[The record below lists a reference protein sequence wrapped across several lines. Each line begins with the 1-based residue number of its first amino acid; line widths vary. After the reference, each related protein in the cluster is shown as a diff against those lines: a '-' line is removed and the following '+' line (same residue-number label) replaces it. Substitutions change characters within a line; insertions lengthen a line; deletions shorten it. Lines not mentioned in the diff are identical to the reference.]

1 MTAFLTLIESEQVKS
16 RFCLLYEKYIAM
28 VIAICSCTT
37 AYAADTNIGVT
48 ANPTYLSDD
57 GMQLYGTSEP
67 KNEWNLATKGK
78 YEFKG
83 SANYDNLYS
92 NYYFTGVSREKI
104 VVYNYRSSTLT
115 VTVLKKGIFNTTV
128 QTNQVAGNT
137 TSNPAVF
144 YVNLDSSKKY
154 ILNFDAPSNFSGY
167 IQKA

>member
-1 MTAFLTLIESEQVKS
+1 MTAFLTLIESEQDKS

-37 AYAADTNIGVT
+37 VYAADTNIGVT

-83 SANYDNLYS
+83 SANYDDLYS
-92 NYYFTGVSREKI
+92 NYYFTGVSRAKI

-115 VTVLKKGIFNTTV
+115 VTVLKKAFLTQRCRRIKLPEIRHQIRLCSMLILILLKNT
-128 QTNQVAGNT
+128 
-137 TSNPAVF
+137 
-144 YVNLDSSKKY
+144 Y
-154 ILNFDAPSNFSGY
+154 
-167 IQKA
+167 